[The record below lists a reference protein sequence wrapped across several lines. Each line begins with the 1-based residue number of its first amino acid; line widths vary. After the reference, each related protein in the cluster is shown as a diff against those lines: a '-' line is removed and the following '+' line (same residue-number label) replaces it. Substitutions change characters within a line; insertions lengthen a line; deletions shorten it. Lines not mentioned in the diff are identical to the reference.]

1 MLKTIALIGFAAA
14 LALPAAAASA
24 YSGTSSG
31 YGTYGYGPRVPT
43 RSLTPF
49 QRSWNANNESKVR
62 ARASADWMRR
72 HHRHFP
78 LP

>member
-1 MLKTIALIGFAAA
+1 MFKTIALIGFAAA
-14 LALPAAAASA
+14 LALPPAAALA

-31 YGTYGYGPRVPT
+31 YGTSGYGPQVPT

-72 HHRHFP
+72 HHRRFP